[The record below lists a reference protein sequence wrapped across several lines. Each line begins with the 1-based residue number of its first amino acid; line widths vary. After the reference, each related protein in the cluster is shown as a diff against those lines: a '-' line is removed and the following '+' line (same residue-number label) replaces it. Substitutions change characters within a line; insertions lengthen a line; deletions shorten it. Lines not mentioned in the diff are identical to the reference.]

1 MDGLIPL
8 LCLFTFA
15 TPQVCGEQGRS
26 AVFLP
31 EFSLSRKEPLVDE
44 SVGEPL
50 LTYRNG
56 GEQIHPTSEEEERN
70 SAWDAWGAWS
80 ECSRTCGG
88 GASYSLRR
96 CLDKGN
102 CEGRN
107 IRYKSCSNNDCP
119 AESGDFR
126 AQQCSAHN
134 DVRYQG
140 RSHEWV
146 AAGGDPG
153 RPCALTCAARGSPLL
168 IVELAPKVLDGTRC
182 RPGSL
187 DMCISGVCQHVGCD
201 HQLGSQAKDDNCG
214 VCGGNGTTCRLVRGQ
229 TRPQLSSS
237 DKPEETI
244 ITMPYGSRHVK
255 ITNKGPNHLFVES
268 KTLQGVRNTHWLDWS
283 GTALLANSTAEFSLL
298 HDKEV
303 LKMSGPLTADFTIK
317 SRFVGPGESLVQF
330 FFYQPLSHQWRE
342 TDFFPCSVTC
352 GGGYQLT
359 SAECVDVRLG
369 RVVADQY
376 CHYYPENKK
385 PKPILRECNME
396 PCPASDGYKQ
406 IMSYDHFQ
414 PIPRWDGGPWTTCSS
429 SCGGGLQSRTVA
441 CVEEDLHSI
450 LHPAE
455 DWKCMYTL
463 RPVASQPCN
472 LFDCPRWL
480 AQEWSS
486 CTATCGRGLRYRVV
500 LCMDYRG
507 HHAGGCNPKIKP
519 HIKEE
524 CIVPVPCYKIK
535 EKLPVE
541 AKLPWLKQA
550 QGLQEEAETEVSEE
564 PMFIAGPWSPCS
576 ATCGVGVRTRAV
588 ACRVFLS
595 FSRTVADL
603 PDEECGEG
611 PRPSTTRA
619 CRAASCSADFAP
631 AGWREEGED
640 EESEE
645 EGEGEQDG
653 EEEGESE
660 RGDDGERDVTP
671 HAIEPVF
678 EWEYQGFTDCSESCG
693 GGTQEARAVCLSKEG
708 GEPADHA
715 LCNAS
720 HRPPRLLKSC
730 NADPCPPRWEEGEWS
745 PCPVSCGQ
753 GLHTREVVCARR
765 VASPPAGRSRE
776 RPPPPP
782 PPPLLLP
789 DRECALP
796 KPPAARPCARLDCPP
811 AWHAQPWQQCSRTC
825 GRGSQ
830 TRAVLCQQRRAD
842 GTFLALP
849 KALCRESPPPAHRQ
863 PCAQI
868 DCAPRWAT
876 RPWQQCSRSCEV
888 GNQWRAVSC
897 QTLSGA
903 GETLTVDPAV
913 CQSLP
918 KPLSTKVCSLRPC
931 THGKGKQSNRKSTRK
946 EPQIAAMHKVYI
958 QSRWDRR
965 LHFDVGGRAYL
976 HPKTTVV
983 VRCPV
988 RHFDK
993 ALIRWERDGLP
1004 LANSSRIV
1012 LGRSGALKVRHLE
1025 TSDIGVYT
1033 CVAGSA
1039 RENFAVKLI
1048 GVVGGGGVGS
1058 SQGSRVAK
1066 QKSEP
1071 PVLSGAEE
1079 LKHNEAASSASKEMD
1094 VQKLRKQITAN
1105 KYEFYR
1111 DDGSLYDRIVLRVLE
1126 KKLEAKTKP
1135 ASTESSDSADKDYSY
1150 DDIINLDASNPVAYI
1165 TEEDKLEGLIRN
1177 ITLRLRGQHQIG
1189 TSTQPARDLIAKSPT
1204 QTLSP
1209 RAAGVFEQGK
1219 WEGNNSVASTAVPT
1233 QNPRGLSA
1241 EPEATTEEPGD
1252 FLHTAQ
1258 VNDGY
1263 RASPRFTS
1271 APYEVPAIEREDLP
1285 LSLLSHKDIRVQVGH
1300 PLLLSHRPEALTL
1313 SCNAHGVPSP
1323 VITWLQDDTP
1333 VAFGNRVSEQT
1344 DGCLRIEQPVESD
1357 SGLYTCL
1364 ATNRA
1369 GTDTLSSLVTITAD
1383 SLIKTTREVITD
1395 LSARLVEVNVGG
1407 MVRVRAGTNVTLG
1420 CHMDR
1425 PSTVETAWTKGGGDL
1440 ERSLPSLANGSLILV
1455 NVTAADEGVY
1465 TCTTS
1470 SPFGSVL
1477 ESTTLIVLEPPR
1489 FHHHFVEVA
1498 ALLSGTTERE
1508 HAGMVSLRGDTSL
1521 NVPTGHDLIVG
1532 CPVAGNTK
1540 PNMTWYLGSQP
1551 VQSLPGLSYQ
1561 LLAGEKVLR
1570 LRGVVGPWDG
1580 PVRCV
1585 AQNEAGTLTA
1595 TLHIAVGELSWTPG
1609 EPSPCSA
1616 SCGNTGVQS
1625 WRLRCVR
1632 DDLEEVDASLCQGL
1646 PKPSLAAP
1654 QRCNR
1659 RDCPPSWSVEEWG
1672 TCSRSCGGGMR
1683 LRHVTCQMLS
1693 SDGEVTPLPVG
1704 LCEHDAGPRPTEEES
1719 CAATHDC
1726 PHWVALDWGQCTGR
1740 CVGWMTGTK
1749 HRRVSCRTTNGT
1761 LVPDSACDKSSR
1773 PALSQNCSAEACAG
1787 EWRPGRWSE
1796 CTATCGSHGFQ
1807 SRRLECAGAAAD
1819 AAGGEHSC
1827 AWQPK
1832 PITWQRCNII
1842 PCEKGECKDTTRYCH
1857 LVKRLKL
1864 CQLMMYKL
1872 RCCESCKDL

>member
-1 MDGLIPL
+1 
-8 LCLFTFA
+8 
-15 TPQVCGEQGRS
+15 
-26 AVFLP
+26 
-31 EFSLSRKEPLVDE
+31 
-44 SVGEPL
+44 
-50 LTYRNG
+50 
-56 GEQIHPTSEEEERN
+56 
-70 SAWDAWGAWS
+70 
-80 ECSRTCGG
+80 
-88 GASYSLRR
+88 
-96 CLDKGN
+96 
-102 CEGRN
+102 
-107 IRYKSCSNNDCP
+107 
-119 AESGDFR
+119 
-126 AQQCSAHN
+126 
-134 DVRYQG
+134 
-140 RSHEWV
+140 
-146 AAGGDPG
+146 
-153 RPCALTCAARGSPLL
+153 
-168 IVELAPKVLDGTRC
+168 
-182 RPGSL
+182 
-187 DMCISGVCQHVGCD
+187 
-201 HQLGSQAKDDNCG
+201 
-214 VCGGNGTTCRLVRGQ
+214 
-229 TRPQLSSS
+229 
-237 DKPEETI
+237 
-244 ITMPYGSRHVK
+244 
-255 ITNKGPNHLFVES
+255 
-268 KTLQGVRNTHWLDWS
+268 
-283 GTALLANSTAEFSLL
+283 
-298 HDKEV
+298 
-303 LKMSGPLTADFTIK
+303 
-317 SRFVGPGESLVQF
+317 
-330 FFYQPLSHQWRE
+330 
-342 TDFFPCSVTC
+342 
-352 GGGYQLT
+352 
-359 SAECVDVRLG
+359 
-369 RVVADQY
+369 
-376 CHYYPENKK
+376 
-385 PKPILRECNME
+385 
-396 PCPASDGYKQ
+396 
-406 IMSYDHFQ
+406 
-414 PIPRWDGGPWTTCSS
+414 
-429 SCGGGLQSRTVA
+429 
-441 CVEEDLHSI
+441 
-450 LHPAE
+450 
-455 DWKCMYTL
+455 
-463 RPVASQPCN
+463 
-472 LFDCPRWL
+472 
-480 AQEWSS
+480 
-486 CTATCGRGLRYRVV
+486 
-500 LCMDYRG
+500 
-507 HHAGGCNPKIKP
+507 
-519 HIKEE
+519 
-524 CIVPVPCYKIK
+524 
-535 EKLPVE
+535 
-541 AKLPWLKQA
+541 
-550 QGLQEEAETEVSEE
+550 
-564 PMFIAGPWSPCS
+564 
-576 ATCGVGVRTRAV
+576 
-588 ACRVFLS
+588 
-595 FSRTVADL
+595 
-603 PDEECGEG
+603 
-611 PRPSTTRA
+611 
-619 CRAASCSADFAP
+619 
-631 AGWREEGED
+631 
-640 EESEE
+640 
-645 EGEGEQDG
+645 
-653 EEEGESE
+653 
-660 RGDDGERDVTP
+660 
-671 HAIEPVF
+671 
-678 EWEYQGFTDCSESCG
+678 
-693 GGTQEARAVCLSKEG
+693 
-708 GEPADHA
+708 
-715 LCNAS
+715 
-720 HRPPRLLKSC
+720 
-730 NADPCPPRWEEGEWS
+730 
-745 PCPVSCGQ
+745 
-753 GLHTREVVCARR
+753 
-765 VASPPAGRSRE
+765 
-776 RPPPPP
+776 
-782 PPPLLLP
+782 
-789 DRECALP
+789 
-796 KPPAARPCARLDCPP
+796 
-811 AWHAQPWQQCSRTC
+811 
-825 GRGSQ
+825 
-830 TRAVLCQQRRAD
+830 
-842 GTFLALP
+842 
-849 KALCRESPPPAHRQ
+849 
-863 PCAQI
+863 
-868 DCAPRWAT
+868 
-876 RPWQQCSRSCEV
+876 
-888 GNQWRAVSC
+888 
-897 QTLSGA
+897 
-903 GETLTVDPAV
+903 
-913 CQSLP
+913 
-918 KPLSTKVCSLRPC
+918 
-931 THGKGKQSNRKSTRK
+931 
-946 EPQIAAMHKVYI
+946 
-958 QSRWDRR
+958 
-965 LHFDVGGRAYL
+965 
-976 HPKTTVV
+976 
-983 VRCPV
+983 
-988 RHFDK
+988 DK

-1209 RAAGVFEQGK
+1209 RAAGVFEQ
-1219 WEGNNSVASTAVPT
+1219 
-1233 QNPRGLSA
+1233 

-1395 LSARLVEVNVGG
+1395 LSARLVQVNVGG

-1477 ESTTLIVLEPPR
+1477 ESTTLIVLAGWWREGRILFQPVGHPDYIMHR
-1489 FHHHFVEVA
+1489 NETRMLSA
-1498 ALLSGTTERE
+1498 A
-1508 HAGMVSLRGDTSL
+1508 
-1521 NVPTGHDLIVG
+1521 
-1532 CPVAGNTK
+1532 
-1540 PNMTWYLGSQP
+1540 YLGS
-1551 VQSLPGLSYQ
+1551 LP
-1561 LLAGEKVLR
+1561 
-1570 LRGVVGPWDG
+1570 
-1580 PVRCV
+1580 
-1585 AQNEAGTLTA
+1585 
-1595 TLHIAVGELSWTPG
+1595 ELSWTPG

-1761 LVPDSACDKSSR
+1761 LVPDSACDKSSSVAR

-1832 PITWQRCNII
+1832 PITWQRC
-1842 PCEKGECKDTTRYCH
+1842 
-1857 LVKRLKL
+1857 
-1864 CQLMMYKL
+1864 
-1872 RCCESCKDL
+1872 